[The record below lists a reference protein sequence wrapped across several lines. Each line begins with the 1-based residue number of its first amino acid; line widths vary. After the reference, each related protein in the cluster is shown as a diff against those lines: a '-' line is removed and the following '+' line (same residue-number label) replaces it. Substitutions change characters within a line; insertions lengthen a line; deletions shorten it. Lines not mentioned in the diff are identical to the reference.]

1 MSSFRVHAEAFIDS
15 LKQEIEECRKRLE
28 PLEAGTWR
36 LGERPYGG
44 EWSDITD
51 REISLLKREIS
62 SRQRTIGNLE
72 KELEIRKLRPL

>member
-1 MSSFRVHAEAFIDS
+1 MSSFRVHAEAFIDT

-28 PLEAGTWR
+28 PLETGAWR
-36 LGERPYGG
+36 LGERPFGG

-51 REISLLKREIS
+51 KEISLLKREIS

-72 KELEIRKLRPL
+72 KELAKS